1 MSRNRKHQTAAVR
14 FGPAL
19 KAMSLCVL
27 IGGSGVG
34 YVWQKDQ
41 INILGERIH
50 QTEKRLDEVR
60 RHNAQLVRVL
70 ASLQSTGEI
79 ESRVK
84 KLELGL
90 VAPAPDQI
98 VRLVD
103 VVPSAEA
110 SASDQERLYARAA
123 ALGVARYESG
133 SNRVNDGRH

>member
-19 KAMSLCVL
+19 KALSLCLL

-41 INILGERIH
+41 INILGDRIR
-50 QTEKRLDEVR
+50 QTERRLQEVR
-60 RHNAQLVRVL
+60 AQNERLVRIL
-70 ASLQSTGEI
+70 ASLQTHAAI
-79 ESRVK
+79 EAQIK

-103 VVPSAEA
+103 VLPSAEA
-110 SASDQERLYARAA
+110 SGPGPERMLAR
-123 ALGVARYESG
+123 LGNWDLAHLDSRPNRAHEARP
-133 SNRVNDGRH
+133 